1 MTSTASVSDFLPQK
15 TVQKNKIEAI
25 PKKRKSPKKIQLQ
38 VSSLLLSAAIV
49 ATALAATPK
58 EFFL

>member
-1 MTSTASVSDFLPQK
+1 
-15 TVQKNKIEAI
+15 VQKNKIEAI